1 VPCDT
6 VRGSMTKKATPT
18 TPGSRAHRTHNVG
31 SPRSDDSELNRDK
44 IVAAAL
50 KLLQR
55 VGVEGLTM
63 RALASELNFSPMAT
77 YRHVA
82 NRDEVLMQVADA
94 VLSKVV
100 LPPRDGTPWNE
111 RFQQVASAVWEQV
124 ADARW
129 LVGYLVASRQSTS
142 SLDRILTELRHILVD
157 TGLSDD
163 EAHMAMMM
171 SWTFTLG
178 LLSWADEPE
187 PYLRYGIGMIVAG
200 IQTKLDSDGDAS

>member
-1 VPCDT
+1 
-6 VRGSMTKKATPT
+6 MTRKAIPT
-18 TPGSRAHRTHNVG
+18 TPGLRAPKAPNVG
-31 SPRSDDSELNRDK
+31 SPRADDGELNRDK

-55 VGVEGLTM
+55 VGVDGFTM

-100 LPPRDGTPWNE
+100 VPPRDGTPWDE
-111 RFQQVASAVWEQV
+111 RFQQLASAVWEQV
-124 ADARW
+124 ANARW

-157 TGLSDD
+157 AGLSDD
-163 EAHMAMMM
+163 EAHLAMMM

-187 PYLRYGIGMIVAG
+187 PYLKYGIGMIVAG
-200 IQTKLDSDGDAS
+200 IKTKLDGDSDA